1 MFGLAGRLFGVS
13 ITPADGEAEVWNPDV
28 RFFNIK
34 DTASGG
40 ERRGKLKLSLRLKLK
55 LTLDACYDGVG
66 TIWVALLDQRILE
79 WRGSLTEEGNYG
91 IPSKHHSCFTAMFVV
106 SLGHGD
112 VHRAFRFRFSQGFLT
127 FNFFYVWVIL
137 FFGVGVVVSC

>member
-40 ERRGKLKLSLRLKLK
+40 E
-55 LTLDACYDGVG
+55 
-66 TIWVALLDQRILE
+66 
-79 WRGSLTEEGNYG
+79 
-91 IPSKHHSCFTAMFVV
+91 PSF
-106 SLGHGD
+106 D
-112 VHRAFRFRFSQGFLT
+112 RFRFLSGDPTDDGKNGAGGGCFAGCPRLLP
-127 FNFFYVWVIL
+127 VCCD
-137 FFGVGVVVSC
+137 VVLVF